1 MLSNAR
7 VLIATLW
14 VGALWTTGLIV
25 APTLFATLSDRALAG
40 TIAGNLFRVVAWL
53 SLFCAAALF
62 ALLLQARRSGEDG
75 AQENQQK
82 KPAAALFYLII
93 AMVLCVVVGYF
104 SLQPHMAELRLIM
117 HGAAGNIADDAVNG
131 AQRLAAQKQ
140 FGILHAVSAAFF
152 MLQGLL
158 GAVLMIKLR

>member
-1 MLSNAR
+1 M
-7 VLIATLW
+7 W

-40 TIAGNLFRVVAWL
+40 TIAGNLFRVIAWL

-62 ALLLQARRSGEDG
+62 ALLLQARRDGQDG

-82 KPAAALFYLII
+82 SGQKNEQKKPATYLFYLII

-117 HGAAGNIADDAVNG
+117 HGAAGNMANDAVNG
-131 AQRLAAQKQ
+131 AQRMAAQKQ

-158 GAVLMIKLR
+158 GAVLIIKLR